1 MTLTG
6 AVGAAEGD
14 AGLRGP
20 QGPGV
25 VAQVGGGVVITG
37 PSRTDL
43 LEALCGVGG
52 EGGKKGGTGGMEPKG
67 SGVTTPNPTANPKS
81 PRIAS
86 KIPLETPKSLWKFK
100 MHSGKP
106 KKSHWKPIKSHW
118 KPIKSHWNP

>member
-1 MTLTG
+1 MGGDNGRVVVTLTG

-43 LEALCGVGG
+43 LEALCG
-52 EGGKKGGTGGMEPKG
+52 GGKGGGKRGGQGGWSPKASG
-67 SGVTTPNPTANPKS
+67 SQPQTQQQPQIPSDRLKNPIGNP
-81 PRIAS
+81 
-86 KIPLETPKSLWKFK
+86 
-100 MHSGKP
+100 
-106 KKSHWKPIKSHW
+106 
-118 KPIKSHWNP
+118 